1 MQITKR
7 SMISGTVRTKEIDVT
22 EEQLQQWESG
32 GLIQNVMPHLSPSD
46 REFIMTGSTD
56 EEWDSAFKE

>member
-1 MQITKR
+1 
-7 SMISGTVRTKEIDVT
+7 MISGTVRTKEIDVT

>member
-1 MQITKR
+1 
-7 SMISGTVRTKEIDVT
+7 MISGIVRTKEIDVT
-22 EEQLQQWESG
+22 EEQLQQWEAG

>member
-7 SMISGTVRTKEIDVT
+7 SMISGIVRTKEIDVT

>member
-7 SMISGTVRTKEIDVT
+7 SMISGIVRTKEIDVT
-22 EEQLQQWESG
+22 EEQLQQWEAG

>member
-7 SMISGTVRTKEIDVT
+7 SMISGIVRTKEIDVA